1 MLWDGP
7 LVYSEDQFKEYIG
20 QLSNPCQSMP
30 ILNNSV
36 PIPGQF
42 VTNRRTDEIGP
53 KHKPRRQ
60 YRTNLELPLYPQHI
74 KLDWHC
80 IGNALAV
87 HWLQLAKA
95 LPIPSHLRGHLSP

>member
-42 VTNRRTDEIGP
+42 VTNCRTDEI
-53 KHKPRRQ
+53 
-60 YRTNLELPLYPQHI
+60 YNDNLSPTYQIGLALHWQ
-74 KLDWHC
+74 C
-80 IGNALAV
+80 IGSNWQKLCQSQAIYEAICLDNQGTSALYGMV
-87 HWLQLAKA
+87 
-95 LPIPSHLRGHLSP
+95 PSLLGG

>member
-60 YRTNLELPLYPQHI
+60 YR
-74 KLDWHC
+74 
-80 IGNALAV
+80 IGTALAV

>member
-36 PIPGQF
+36 PIPGQS
-42 VTNRRTDEIGP
+42 TA
-53 KHKPRRQ
+53 
-60 YRTNLELPLYPQHI
+60 
-74 KLDWHC
+74 
-80 IGNALAV
+80 NALPMQFDM
-87 HWLQLAKA
+87 LFFDGL
-95 LPIPSHLRGHLSP
+95 L